1 VHLEAAR
8 ELVAVAATV
17 YHACS
22 AHTPFVGRIEPERS
36 MPHTKSAKKHQRQS
50 EKRRLAN
57 RAVKKA
63 IKTQL
68 KRFLTV
74 AGEGNAEKLQAEY
87 NLAAKKLDKAA
98 AKRVIHP
105 NLAARKKSQL
115 ARKLRA
121 KGETRPAK

>member
-1 VHLEAAR
+1 
-8 ELVAVAATV
+8 
-17 YHACS
+17 
-22 AHTPFVGRIEPERS
+22 

-50 EKRRLAN
+50 EKRRMAN
-57 RAVKKA
+57 RATKKA
-63 IKTQL
+63 LKTQI
-68 KRFLTV
+68 KRFLAAET
-74 AGEGNAEKLQAEY
+74 EGTPDKLQAEY

-121 KGETRPAK
+121 KTATPPKA

>member
-1 VHLEAAR
+1 
-8 ELVAVAATV
+8 
-17 YHACS
+17 
-22 AHTPFVGRIEPERS
+22 
-36 MPHTKSAKKHQRQS
+36 MPHTRSAKKHQRKS
-50 EKRRLAN
+50 EKRRLHN

-68 KRFLTV
+68 KRFEEA
-74 AGEGNAEKLQAEY
+74 AGGPVEELRKQY

-115 ARKLRA
+115 ARALFA
-121 KGETRPAK
+121 KENPGKAEAPK